1 MDIRKRVE
9 ALNAERLG
17 IVEQLRAELD
27 ATIGRERS
35 VEEQTKIDRMDARID
50 EIDAEVREF
59 VTRETR
65 EREAGELREHTLS
78 VFGEVGVE
86 RRDAVGADQF
96 RQWLNSPRGSD
107 LRAQDFTIDIQRV
120 QKERDLVRQG
130 ASIDEIRALAWDA
143 TSGSLVVPTT
153 MARSLFDVLEAGIVG
168 FDIGATRITTSAGE
182 NMQLP
187 KLTTHGIGSQIA
199 GQGSAFAGGDAV
211 FGRVDLNVYK
221 YGQIVKVSSELVADS
236 AFGIEQFLGQDLGYA
251 LARVIDAD
259 LVVGTGSG
267 EPTGMTL
274 LAGAGTNAPVTTGG
288 SLIAPT
294 VEKWIDLQY
303 SINDAYR
310 RNAAWLMKDS
320 TAGTI
325 RKLRDGAGGTVGAF
339 LWEPSLTSGLKEG
352 TPDRF
357 LGSPV
362 YIDTNC
368 AAAGSAAKLATYGDF
383 SQYTIRTVGN
393 PMIERDDS
401 VYFASDESAFRGK
414 WRIGGNHR
422 QVGALNNLVQ
432 NV

>member
-1 MDIRKRVE
+1 MDIRARVE
-9 ALNAERLG
+9 ALNITRLKAWEAG
-17 IVEQLRAELD
+17 KALLE
-27 ATIGRERS
+27 ATEGR
-35 VEEQTKIDRMDARID
+35 QMDAEELASFERINA
-50 EIDAEVREF
+50 EITSIDAEVRQL
-59 VTRETR
+59 VDSETR
-65 EREAGELREHTLS
+65 EREAGILREHTLS
-78 VFGEVGVE
+78 VFGEVGAQ
-86 RRDAVGADQF
+86 RNDQAGVDMF
-96 RQWLNSPRGSD
+96 RQWLNAPRGSD
-107 LRAQDFTIDIQRV
+107 LRSAQFEVDINRV
-120 QKERDLVRQG
+120 ARERDLVRQG
-130 ASIDEIRALAWDA
+130 ASADEIRAIAWDA

-153 MARSLFDVLEAGIVG
+153 MARSLFDVLEAGIAG
-168 FDIGATRITTSAGE
+168 FNIGATRITTSTGE

-187 KLTTHGIGSQIA
+187 KLLTHGVGTQVS
-199 GQGSAFAGGDAV
+199 GQGTALAGSDAT

-221 YGQIVKVSSELVADS
+221 YGQLVKVSNELVSDA
-236 AFGIEQFLGQDLGYA
+236 AFGIESFLGQDLGYA
-251 LARVIDAD
+251 LARIIDAD

-294 VEKWIDLQY
+294 VEKYIDTQY
-303 SINDAYR
+303 SINDQYR

-339 LWEPSLTSGLKEG
+339 LWEPSLTAGLQNG

-362 YIDTNC
+362 YTDANC
-368 AAAGSAAKLATYGDF
+368 AAAGSNAKLATYGDF

-401 VYFASDESAFRGK
+401 VYFASDEAAFRGK
-414 WRIGGNHR
+414 WRVGGNHR